1 MQIVLY
7 YDSLTAE
14 ISPLSLFFPSF
25 SFLRFSSFL
34 FHIYEMPLI
43 GIPDSITPE
52 LLYGLA
58 KMGHGDTLVI
68 ADANFPSDSVAKGD
82 GNSSTCILN
91 K

>member
-1 MQIVLY
+1 
-7 YDSLTAE
+7 
-14 ISPLSLFFPSF
+14 
-25 SFLRFSSFL
+25 
-34 FHIYEMPLI
+34 MPLI

-82 GNSSTCILN
+82 RNSSVTCILN

>member
-1 MQIVLY
+1 MY
-7 YDSLTAE
+7 YDALTALFLYSS
-14 ISPLSLFFPSF
+14 ILFFSI
-25 SFLRFSSFL
+25 SYT
-34 FHIYEMPLI
+34 YEMPLI

-82 GNSSTCILN
+82 KNSSTCIIN
-91 K
+91 KL